1 MFLFN
6 LNILSSVTYHSS
18 RTFEL
23 KKTTIAVTVKVLC
36 RPSFD
41 CTRVVNILVS
51 IVINVISKMSKTAK
65 TVILFVVKL
74 VIVSNCW
81 TTFSLNRGI
90 YCSVTVCKFDHKTLV
105 YLTYQNDLHFTND
118 SASREYGRNTQTFST
133 S

>member
-23 KKTTIAVTVKVLC
+23 KKTAIAVTVKVLC

-51 IVINVISKMSKTAK
+51 IMMNVVSKMSK

-74 VIVSNCW
+74 VIVSSCW

-105 YLTYQNDLHFTND
+105 YHIYQNDVHFTID
-118 SASREYGRNTQTFST
+118 SLSREYGRNTQTF
-133 S
+133 